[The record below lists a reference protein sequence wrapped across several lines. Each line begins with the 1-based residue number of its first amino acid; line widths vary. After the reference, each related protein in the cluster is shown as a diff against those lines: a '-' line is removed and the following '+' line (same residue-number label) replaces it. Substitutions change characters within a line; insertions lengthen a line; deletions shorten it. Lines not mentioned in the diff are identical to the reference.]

1 MVEFE
6 DVSFVYQ
13 GTNTPAL
20 KNCSFQI
27 GDGETILLCGR
38 SGSGKTTVTKLI
50 NGLIPHF
57 FEGELTGNVTV
68 NGMDVRNTPMWQL
81 AGTVASVFQN
91 PKSQFF
97 NMDTTNEIVFGM
109 ENLGIPREEMRRRLP
124 ILAAQCGVE
133 NLLDRGIFELSGGE
147 KQRIA
152 IASAM
157 AVGTDIVLLD
167 EPTSNLDIENI
178 LKVRELVSTLRKSG
192 KTIIIAEHR
201 LWPFADQID
210 RAFYFCDNELSQI
223 YTRDDFL
230 ALDEAT
236 RKKSGLRRIV
246 RQQTNIEKVSCAADQ
261 EDVFLV
267 EGLAAAYG
275 KHKVWKNV
283 GFAVRKGEIVAITGD
298 NGAGKTTLAECLCGI
313 KKEKSGRIF
322 LNGKALTA
330 RERRKK
336 CFLIMQNVNNQLF
349 SDSVI
354 GEVMLGGCVEK
365 TRAMSVLEELNLTAF
380 SEKHPMALSG
390 GQKQRLAIA
399 DGCIC
404 DKEVLIFDE
413 PTSGLDLEHMERVSE
428 IMKQL
433 AGQGKYVILITHDE
447 EFIEKTNAKVIRWQN
462 SFF

>member
-1 MVEFE
+1 M
-6 DVSFVYQ
+6 
-13 GTNTPAL
+13 
-20 KNCSFQI
+20 
-27 GDGETILLCGR
+27 
-38 SGSGKTTVTKLI
+38 
-50 NGLIPHF
+50 IPH
-57 FEGELTGNVTV
+57 GELTGRVTV
-68 NGMDVRNTPMWQL
+68 NGMDVRNTQMWEL

-109 ENLGIPREEMRRRLP
+109 ENLGTPREEMQRRLP
-124 ILAAQCGVE
+124 ILARQCGVE

-152 IASAM
+152 ITSAM

-167 EPTSNLDIENI
+167 EPTSNLDIDSI
-178 LKVRELVSTLRKSG
+178 LKVRELVRELKKSG
-192 KTIIIAEHR
+192 RTILIAEHR

-210 RAFYFCDNELSQI
+210 RAFYFCDNALSKV
-223 YTRDDFL
+223 YTKDEFL
-230 ALDEAT
+230 ALDEVT
-236 RKKSGLRRIV
+236 RKKCGLRQIV
-246 RQQTNIEKVSCAADQ
+246 RQKVEAEKVSCAMAG
-261 EDVFLV
+261 ENVFLA
-267 EGLAAAYG
+267 EGLTAVYG
-275 KHKVWKNV
+275 KHKVWENV
-283 GFAVRKGEIVAITGD
+283 GFAVRKGEIIAITGG

-313 KKEKSGRIF
+313 KKEKAGRIY
-322 LNGKALTA
+322 LNGKVLTA

-354 GEVMLGGCVEK
+354 GEVMLGGCVEEA
-365 TRAMSVLEELNLTAF
+365 RAMSILERLNLAEF

-413 PTSGLDLEHMERVSE
+413 PTSGLDLEHAERVSKL
-428 IMKQL
+428 MKQL
-433 AGQGKYVILITHDE
+433 AGEGKYVILITHDE
-447 EFIEKTNAKVIRWQN
+447 EFMEKTNAKVIRWQN